1 MASLI
6 RSWSPPTWTLS
17 SQTPE
22 SSPTELSE
30 AHLECI
36 FQTTSKVPPCSNE
49 VKARPLSLESFP
61 LLVDRGIDFF
71 QFEIA
76 LELVSEKKGVS
87 KSDVRSAMI
96 QQGVPKATASNQVV
110 RMVRPK
116 DNARLMSEKRIAAI
130 LRRSPRELQ
139 SERSVDNSELW
150 RSLASTPKPGA
161 S

>member
-1 MASLI
+1 M
-6 RSWSPPTWTLS
+6 
-17 SQTPE
+17 
-22 SSPTELSE
+22 
-30 AHLECI
+30 
-36 FQTTSKVPPCSNE
+36 
-49 VKARPLSLESFP
+49 
-61 LLVDRGIDFF
+61 VDRGIDFF

-150 RSLASTPKPGA
+150 RVFGLNSKAGRVLKRVYTTPLTDSPQCTPRTTRSPRGLKTSPRSNVDTSPGPLMG
-161 S
+161 SKLHIE